1 MEGETMNKVKNRR
14 TADNCLR
21 IYTLGRFEVYRNGV
35 RLSEYAHRSTR
46 VWDLFKYLLTYRDR
60 SSTPEAIIETLWPQ
74 HNYADPRRA
83 LRTPVY
89 RLRQILSE
97 DGLPDAEEYILY
109 IQGCYVWNNQS
120 NFWVD
125 ADEFENL
132 LRQAAQIPET
142 ELDKKIDLYLQ
153 AIDLYRGEYLP
164 ENLYA
169 DWTIAQRN
177 HYRRL
182 YLEAIDSLAVIYQS
196 QQRYQELTDLC
207 ERAITLE
214 PFEESLHVYYMDGL
228 IRSGHHKHAREHYR
242 QVTHFFYT
250 ELGVKPSREL
260 QQLYRELQNAEK
272 NLQTADYPQDGA
284 FFCNKEIFA
293 SICNLEQRRGER
305 TGNPVILGKVMLEA
319 EGNRTVT
326 PEKTDHLIRVLLK
339 VLRKGDVVT
348 KNDNNQLQIILNG
361 IQLPHTQAVIARI
374 KQQLAKQAP
383 PDCRVRIET

>member
-1 MEGETMNKVKNRR
+1 MNKVKNQR

-132 LRQAAQIPET
+132 LRQAAQMPER

-182 YLEAIDSLAVIYQS
+182 YLEAIDSLAAIYQS
-196 QQRYQELTDLC
+196 QQRYQELNELC
-207 ERAITLE
+207 
-214 PFEESLHVYYMDGL
+214 
-228 IRSGHHKHAREHYR
+228 
-242 QVTHFFYT
+242 
-250 ELGVKPSREL
+250 
-260 QQLYRELQNAEK
+260 
-272 NLQTADYPQDGA
+272 
-284 FFCNKEIFA
+284 
-293 SICNLEQRRGER
+293 
-305 TGNPVILGKVMLEA
+305 
-319 EGNRTVT
+319 
-326 PEKTDHLIRVLLK
+326 
-339 VLRKGDVVT
+339 
-348 KNDNNQLQIILNG
+348 
-361 IQLPHTQAVIARI
+361 
-374 KQQLAKQAP
+374 
-383 PDCRVRIET
+383 